1 MEIKTTI
8 NHPYFYKEYNPKDCI
23 SSRGKIKDFDFHL
36 KWWIQAGRLEKGN
49 VVYSLDG
56 KKETVE
62 SAETEEAD
70 EEEETV
76 YNFEV
81 EEYHTYFVGKD
92 KILVHNNCEKKQQSY
107 WRGLHKL
114 VK

>member
-1 MEIKTTI
+1 M
-8 NHPYFYKEYNPKDCI
+8 
-23 SSRGKIKDFDFHL
+23 
-36 KWWIQAGRLEKGN
+36 IQAGRLEKGN

-81 EEYHTYFVGKD
+81 EEYHTYFVGED
-92 KILVHNNCEKKQQSY
+92 KILVHNNCAKEATKLLEAGKEAPITDPSRLLEAPKGSVDVVDINLKYKK
-107 WRGLHKL
+107 G
-114 VK
+114 